1 MIEIFLSSILVIIL
15 TRYIAFLKKSSLNR
29 LLIIPFF
36 FSGTCYLLNNV
47 FRMGD
52 PDIELY
58 FVSSYVLYQ
67 IINLA
72 NTSRRV
78 DKFINLGTPV
88 GLRHSTSQRI
98 ECLEQTGI
106 LVFQNGQYQV
116 NRSGVYYLYFVLS
129 FFVLAA
135 NLETGVSK
143 NSKKE

>member
-1 MIEIFLSSILVIIL
+1 MIEILLSSILVIAL
-15 TRYIAFLKKSSLNR
+15 TRYISFLKKSSLNR

-47 FRMGD
+47 FIVGK

-67 IINLA
+67 VINLA

-78 DKFINLGTPV
+78 DNFINLGKPV
-88 GLRHSTSQRI
+88 GLQHSTNQRI
-98 ECLEQTGI
+98 ECLEQARI

-116 NRSGVYYLYFVLS
+116 NRSGVYYLYLILS

-135 NLETGVSK
+135 NLESEVSK
-143 NSKKE
+143 DSERE